1 MLTSIHWVWK
11 LSVPAAAAA
20 DDDDASVVVVA
31 FCKCT
36 RKTNRVEKQTIK
48 QRRINK
54 HTLAHTKK
62 KETKRNKT
70 KPKWNTIIR
79 RQKTHTKKKHKAYK

>member
-1 MLTSIHWVWK
+1 MF
-11 LSVPAAAAA
+11 PAAAAV
-20 DDDDASVVVVA
+20 DDDYASVVVVVVVVVVVA

-54 HTLAHTKK
+54 HTHICTHTREKIRN
-62 KETKRNKT
+62 ETKQNQNEI
-70 KPKWNTIIR
+70 P
-79 RQKTHTKKKHKAYK
+79 